1 MYVGLSFIFFKVGF
15 LMEIPFWFPMFVVAI
30 SLVVVYAIFKTLI
43 TVAGEF
49 QKFVDGQEEKMYDS
63 QR

>member
-1 MYVGLSFIFFKVGF
+1 
-15 LMEIPFWFPMFVVAI
+15 MEIPFWFPMFVVAI